1 MFLFFS
7 RLSFIC
13 IAAFT
18 TYAYFRPIPRLFH
31 FTRSSELLHLIGFA
45 GLSFFMAM
53 SFPKLGTK
61 KMVTVLFFT
70 SILAEIAQP
79 IFTKRRNLSIN
90 DMAANFI
97 GVLVGI
103 CLCALLI
110 NIFKLNYFKSLNSTL
125 GKQKKKVK
133 HPY

>member
-1 MFLFFS
+1 
-7 RLSFIC
+7 
-13 IAAFT
+13 
-18 TYAYFRPIPRLFH
+18 
-31 FTRSSELLHLIGFA
+31 
-45 GLSFFMAM
+45 MAM